1 MTHTEQIAMS
11 VVVPTY
17 QRQDLLERCLM
28 ALLAQDYP
36 ADRYE
41 IIVADDGPSD
51 ATRDLVARLAAQRPD
66 GPALV
71 YVPVIG
77 TQGPAAARNRGWE
90 RARANVI
97 AFTDDDTVPAACWL
111 TEGDAAMRGGAAA
124 AVGRIEMPL
133 PLNPTDFELDSSGL
147 TRAEFATAN
156 CFVRRSA
163 LVDVGGFD
171 ERFTMAWRE
180 DSDLQ
185 FMLLSRGHTIV
196 SAPAARVVHPVRSA
210 PRGVSVSQQKKVCFD
225 ALLYKK
231 HPELFRTRIRR
242 GPPWSYIVIVLSLF
256 AIAAALWI
264 DNAALGWLALG
275 VWTVLTLRFFALRL
289 RHTSRAPAHVIEML
303 VTSILIPPLSIYW
316 GIVGALRFRTGLV

>member
-1 MTHTEQIAMS
+1 MTVTAPSMS

-17 QRQDLLERCLM
+17 QRQDLLERCLV

-41 IIVADDGPSD
+41 IIVADDGPSE
-51 ATRDLVARLAAQRPD
+51 ATRDLVARFAAQCPN

-71 YVPVIG
+71 YVPVVG

-90 RARANVI
+90 RARAEVI
-97 AFTDDDTVPAACWL
+97 AFTDDDTVPAPMWL
-111 TEGDAAMRGGAAA
+111 TEGEKVMAGGPAAAM
-124 AVGRIEMPL
+124 GRIEMPL
-133 PLNPTDFELDSSGL
+133 PPNPTDFELDSSGL

-156 CFVRRSA
+156 CFVRKSV
-163 LVDVGGFD
+163 LKEIGGFD

-196 SAPAARVVHPVRSA
+196 NAPAALVVHPVRSA

-225 ALLYKK
+225 ALLHKK
-231 HPELFRTRIRR
+231 HPTLFRERIRR
-242 GPPWSYIVIVLSLF
+242 GPPWSYIVIVLSLL
-256 AIAAALWI
+256 ALIIALAI
-264 DNAALGWLALG
+264 DNAALGWVALT
-275 VWTVLTLRFFALRL
+275 VWAALTLRFFALRI
-289 RHTSRAPAHVIEML
+289 RHTSRDPAHVIEML
-303 VTSILIPPLSIYW
+303 VTSILIPPLSIFW
-316 GIVGALRFRTGLV
+316 GIVGALRFRTALV